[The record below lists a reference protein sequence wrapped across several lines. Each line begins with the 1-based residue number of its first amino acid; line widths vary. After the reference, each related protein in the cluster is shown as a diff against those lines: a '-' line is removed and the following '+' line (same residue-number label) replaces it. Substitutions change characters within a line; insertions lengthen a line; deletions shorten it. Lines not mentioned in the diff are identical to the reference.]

1 MNSDADRMTHW
12 LEHELEAPGLE
23 QRHFSFS
30 YYMLKSAIRLLDRHD
45 AKGLDWAE
53 ARRLRTLCQE
63 LWTLLHAHVGRGF
76 VECLNRG
83 VPGNVFGRALVKVQ
97 GPVKGFW
104 IEEEKEYR
112 YGWRLTDLVPLHYD
126 EDVADL
132 FEQWK
137 RDVGDSDDNEPTTKR
152 APSVS
157 CRGASLAPLPAA
169 AEAAAAPPSKR
180 AQSKSP
186 TKRAQSESP
195 TKRASSPRKSSSSS
209 DASSSS
215 ASSSSAS
222 NPNAS
227 NPNASASD
235 ASSSE
240 ASSTVPGYV
249 YQNVRGK
256 IVSPTNPA
264 MITDLKQANR
274 FHETLPAPEVWHRR
288 MPPYFTFGETPYMQQ
303 LASDQIQDDLN
314 RSKFTLSLF
323 PQFSFYASR

>member
-1 MNSDADRMTHW
+1 MDSDADLMAHW
-12 LEHELEAPGLE
+12 LEYELEAPGLE
-23 QRHFSFS
+23 ERHFSFS
-30 YYMLKSAIRLLDRHD
+30 YYMLRSAIRLLDKHD
-45 AKGLDWAE
+45 AKRFDWAE
-53 ARRLRTLCQE
+53 ARRLRALCKE
-63 LWTLLHAHVGRGF
+63 LWTILRAHVGSTF
-76 VECLNRG
+76 VECLDRG

-97 GPVKGFW
+97 GPMKGFW

-112 YGWRLTDLVPLHYD
+112 YGWRLTNLVPLHYD

-137 RDVGDSDDNEPTTKR
+137 LNVGDSDDNEPTTKR

-157 CRGASLAPLPAA
+157 RRCASLAPLPAA
-169 AEAAAAPPSKR
+169 AYAAAPPSRR

-186 TKRAQSESP
+186 TKRAQSKSL
-195 TKRASSPRKSSSSS
+195 TKRASSPRKSSSTS
-209 DASSSS
+209 D
-215 ASSSSAS
+215 
-222 NPNAS
+222 
-227 NPNASASD
+227 
-235 ASSSE
+235 
-240 ASSTVPGYV
+240 ASSTVPVYV

-264 MITDLKQANR
+264 MITELKQANR

-314 RSKFTLSLF
+314 RSEFTLS
-323 PQFSFYASR
+323 FSLKDLIVSR

>member
-1 MNSDADRMTHW
+1 MAHW
-12 LEHELEAPGLE
+12 LEYELEAPGLDE
-23 QRHFSFS
+23 RHFSFS
-30 YYMLKSAIRLLDRHD
+30 YYMLRSAIRLLDKHD
-45 AKGLDWAE
+45 AKRFDWAG
-53 ARRLRTLCQE
+53 ARRLRTLCKE
-63 LWTLLHAHVGRGF
+63 LWTILRAHVGSAF
-76 VECLNRG
+76 VECLDRG

-97 GPVKGFW
+97 GPMKGFW

-137 RDVGDSDDNEPTTKR
+137 LNVGDSDDNEPTTKR

-157 CRGASLAPLPAA
+157 RRRASLAPLPAA
-169 AEAAAAPPSKR
+169 ADAAAPPSRR

-186 TKRAQSESP
+186 TKRAQSKSL
-195 TKRASSPRKSSSSS
+195 TKRVSSPRKSSSSS
-209 DASSSS
+209 DASNS
-215 ASSSSAS
+215 
-222 NPNAS
+222 NAS
-227 NPNASASD
+227 NSNASNSNASTSD
-235 ASSSE
+235 
-240 ASSTVPGYV
+240 ASSTVPAYV
-249 YQNVRGK
+249 YRNVRGK

-264 MITDLKQANR
+264 MITELKQPNR

-314 RSKFTLSLF
+314 RSEFTLS
-323 PQFSFYASR
+323 FSLKDLIVSR